1 MGIDQ
6 HRLYAEATE
15 LSENLPGAEVYSF
28 APGWEAAR
36 VCDKWF
42 MLTTVLK
49 EERIVILKATPED
62 AMALRQMYPEITAGY
77 HMNKRHWITVRAGRG
92 VSAKLLRELV
102 TDSYRAVLHTIPR
115 SRRPLGWER
124 YLA

>member
-15 LSENLPGAEVYSF
+15 LSKSLPGAEVYSF

-36 VCDKWF
+36 VCGKWF
-42 MLTTVLK
+42 MLATVLEK
-49 EERIVILKATPED
+49 ERIVILKAAPED

-77 HMNKRHWITVRAGRG
+77 HMNKRHWITVRAGGG
-92 VSAKLLRELV
+92 VSVTLLRELL
-102 TDSYRAVLHTIPR
+102 TDSYRAVLGAIPR